1 MGDNN
6 AALEELLSQSAG
18 VRIEP
23 LYHDNEI
30 CARREEETE
39 KDAAVNT
46 EEEEKPIADVAE
58 IEAEIH
64 AQIHADLIG
73 ISIGK
78 GGETIPVPI
87 SDSGEELAVKHLLSI
102 TAGSKEEEAT
112 KVKELQDELTRQTD
126 IVETPTNFDAMGEI
140 IGESVMDVKKFQE
153 EYGSVL
159 DIQREKEDLHSVVLR
174 DHKEQVIS
182 VSTGLACLCVRMCM
196 WGIALIAVFR
206 IVVVVLGSCANAS
219 WSVSALFIAYLLDHA
234 LLILGVQ
241 TPAADVSDLPV
252 VFDVMTD
259 VETLAQWGNRG
270 NCE

>member
-6 AALEELLSQSAG
+6 AALEELLSQSAE

-46 EEEEKPIADVAE
+46 EEEEEKPIADVAE

-64 AQIHADLIG
+64 ADLIG
-73 ISIGK
+73 TATGK
-78 GGETIPVPI
+78 GGETILALPKE
-87 SDSGEELAVKHLLSI
+87 SGEELAVKHLLSI
-102 TAGSKEEEAT
+102 TTGSKEEAT

-140 IGESVMDVKKFQE
+140 IGGESVMDAKKFQE

-159 DIQREKEDLHSVVLR
+159 DIQHEKEDLHSVVLR

-182 VSTGLACLCVRMCM
+182 VSTGARMSLRAYVHVGDCSYCCFPHCGSGP
-196 WGIALIAVFR
+196 WLLRQCFLVSFGI
-206 IVVVVLGSCANAS
+206 CHC
-219 WSVSALFIAYLLDHA
+219 VSA
-234 LLILGVQ
+234 
-241 TPAADVSDLPV
+241 
-252 VFDVMTD
+252 
-259 VETLAQWGNRG
+259 
-270 NCE
+270 